1 MHIKKQLPCFERRED
16 ITLKTPGQ
24 IAQVAKTI
32 KHHVGTVLQPVD
44 RTHHRQVKTIPG
56 IRDKFFHVEF
66 GQPDKIKLFIL
77 STDLLP
83 AAVYKVTDQLDAQ
96 GKVKLRK
103 VYCGQIQQAIG
114 RIAAEGSWSHQLI
127 LLCSRLNTTTTTC

>member
-1 MHIKKQLPCFERRED
+1 MHIKNQLPCFERRDD
-16 ITLKTPGQ
+16 ILVKTPGQ
-24 IAQVAKTI
+24 IAQVANTI
-32 KHHVGTVLQPVD
+32 LHHVGAVLQPVD

-56 IRDKFFHVEF
+56 IRDKYFHVEF
-66 GQPDKIKLFIL
+66 EQPDKIKLFIL

-103 VYCGQIQQAIG
+103 VNTGQIQYTIG
-114 RIAAEGSWSHQLI
+114 V
-127 LLCSRLNTTTTTC
+127 